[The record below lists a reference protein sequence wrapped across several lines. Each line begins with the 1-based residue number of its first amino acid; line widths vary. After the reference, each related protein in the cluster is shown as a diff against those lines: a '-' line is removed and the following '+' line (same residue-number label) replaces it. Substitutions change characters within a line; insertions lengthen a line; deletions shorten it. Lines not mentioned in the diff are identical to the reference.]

1 MIMKNHDN
9 ESAAGST
16 ITLVSVFML
25 SCILFIL
32 IGYGVDKII
41 MVSINT
47 AGTMPAT
54 QMRYDIIK
62 IMLMIFQIEPFIIL
76 IGAGINTWV
85 VSTRSQSG
93 EVDLGGM
100 LAGAAE
106 MVLLTLGMIA
116 LVMFGGMALESV
128 INVINNVP
136 FVVTSQIELY
146 SAIIYIGPV
155 FYGLCVLG
163 LLGAVIQYLMLCVQ
177 TVDYGTSI

>member
-1 MIMKNHDN
+1 
-9 ESAAGST
+9 
-16 ITLVSVFML
+16 
-25 SCILFIL
+25 
-32 IGYGVDKII
+32 
-41 MVSINT
+41 
-47 AGTMPAT
+47 
-54 QMRYDIIK
+54 
-62 IMLMIFQIEPFIIL
+62 
-76 IGAGINTWV
+76 
-85 VSTRSQSG
+85 
-93 EVDLGGM
+93 
-100 LAGAAE
+100 

>member
-1 MIMKNHDN
+1 MSNHRDN
-9 ESAAGST
+9 ETAAGST
-16 ITLVSVFML
+16 ITLVSVFLL

-32 IGYGVDKII
+32 IGYGIDKII
-41 MVSINT
+41 MVSINMS
-47 AGTMPAT
+47 GTMPST
-54 QMRYDIIK
+54 QMRYDVIK

-100 LAGAAE
+100 IGGAAE

-116 LVMFGGMALESV
+116 LVMFGGTALESV

-136 FVVTSQIELY
+136 FVVTSQVELY
-146 SAIIYIGPV
+146 SAIMYIGPV

-163 LLGAVIQYLMLCVQ
+163 LMGAVIQFLMLCVQ
-177 TVDYGTSI
+177 TVDYTSSV